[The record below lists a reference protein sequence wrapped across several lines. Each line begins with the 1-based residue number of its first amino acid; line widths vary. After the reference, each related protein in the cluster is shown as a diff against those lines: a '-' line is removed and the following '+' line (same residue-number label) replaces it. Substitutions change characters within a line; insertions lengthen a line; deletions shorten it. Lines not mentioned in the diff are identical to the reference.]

1 MATQV
6 NKKLIFYITV
16 FFGAAIVILG
26 GLWFLY
32 ARGDASRNIRRG
44 DALMAEGQYEDAA
57 KQYARGVSKEK
68 SNLEYLDKWEASI
81 LAIVPPTQTEAKS
94 RYGELVVIRRSRAI
108 HQPDNMEFH
117 WAVIEDAIKAAQ
129 WSQNSIE
136 SWQNV
141 EDALLTMQDSINEDS
156 PEEARLLAEI
166 GRAKQYLSPSEFTD
180 VVDVEGN
187 VHFPGEEELRAA
199 VTLDPENDLAW
210 SSLAQG
216 RLEVVARLELDGR
229 SRQSIVGDLTS
240 TPSACG

>member
-44 DALMAEGQYEDAA
+44 DALMAAGQYEDAA

-108 HQPDNMEFH
+108 HQPDNLEFH

-156 PEEARLLAEI
+156 LKRL
-166 GRAKQYLSPSEFTD
+166 
-180 VVDVEGN
+180 N
-187 VHFPGEEELRAA
+187 CLRK
-199 VTLDPENDLAW
+199 
-210 SSLAQG
+210 SGAQ
-216 RLEVVARLELDGR
+216 
-229 SRQSIVGDLTS
+229 SNT
-240 TPSACG
+240 